1 MQAGAQPAETAP
13 AQAGAG
19 PVKVDARHVTKRYW
33 TERDR
38 TSVTA
43 LRDVSLSIRA
53 NEFVSIVGPSG
64 CGKTTFL
71 NIVAGLTLMEEG
83 EVTIDGRSIDGPG
96 ADRAVVFQSANLL
109 PWRTVLHN
117 VAYGMELQRRF
128 SAEDRRERARHFT
141 RLVGLAGSE
150 NKYPAELS
158 GGMQQRVNLARALAT
173 DADVLLMD
181 EPFAALDAQT
191 REFMQEELLRIWT
204 TASKTV
210 LFVTHQIDEAVFLA
224 DRVFVFG
231 LNPGYL
237 RSELVVPFER
247 PRPLTIKRDPAF
259 LRITDEIWTIIMD
272 EARRSGLYRTP
283 EEGA

>member
-1 MQAGAQPAETAP
+1 MQASAQPAEKRLV
-13 AQAGAG
+13 QAVAS
-19 PVKVDARHVTKRYW
+19 PVKVHAGHVTKRYW
-33 TERDR
+33 IERDQ
-38 TSVTA
+38 TAMTA
-43 LRDVSLSIRA
+43 LQDVTLSVRA

-71 NIVAGLTLMEEG
+71 NIVAGLIALEEG
-83 EVTIDGRSIDGPG
+83 EVAIDGRLVDGPG
-96 ADRAVVFQSANLL
+96 PDRAVVFQSANLL
-109 PWRTVLHN
+109 PWRTVLQN
-117 VAYGMELQRRF
+117 VAYGMELQKRF
-128 SAEDRRERARHFT
+128 SAEERRERARYFT

-191 REFMQEELLRIWT
+191 REFMQDELLRIWT
-204 TASKTV
+204 AASKTV

-231 LNPGYL
+231 VDPGHL
-237 RSELVVPFER
+237 RNELTIPFDR
-247 PRPLTIKRDPAF
+247 PRPLSIKRDPAF
-259 LRITDEIWTIIMD
+259 LRITDEIWTIIME
-272 EARRSGLYRTP
+272 EAKRSGLYR
-283 EEGA
+283 AS

>member
-1 MQAGAQPAETAP
+1 MQAGAQPAETRP
-13 AQAGAG
+13 AQVGAG

-71 NIVAGLTLMEEG
+71 NIVAGLTVMEEG

>member
-1 MQAGAQPAETAP
+1 MQASAQPVEKQFV
-13 AQAGAG
+13 QAVAS
-19 PVKVDARHVTKRYW
+19 PVKVHAGHVTKRYW
-33 TERDR
+33 IERDQ
-38 TSVTA
+38 SSMTA
-43 LRDVSLSIRA
+43 LQDVSLSVRS

-71 NIVAGLTLMEEG
+71 NIVAGLISLEEG
-83 EVTIDGRSIDGPG
+83 EITIDGRSVDGPG
-96 ADRAVVFQSANLL
+96 PDRAVVFQSANLL
-109 PWRTVLHN
+109 PWRTVLQN
-117 VAYGMELQRRF
+117 VAYGMELQKRF
-128 SAEDRRERARHFT
+128 SAEERRERARHFT

-191 REFMQEELLRIWT
+191 REFMQDELLRIWT
-204 TASKTV
+204 AASKTV

-231 LNPGYL
+231 VDPGYL
-237 RSELVVPFER
+237 HTELIIPFDR
-247 PRPLTIKRDPAF
+247 PRPLSIKRDPAF
-259 LRITDEIWTIIMD
+259 LRITDEIWTIIME
-272 EARRSGLYRTP
+272 EAKRSGLYRAT
-283 EEGA
+283 

>member
-1 MQAGAQPAETAP
+1 MQATAQAAEVRQVQAGAA
-13 AQAGAG
+13 
-19 PVKVDARHVTKRYW
+19 PVKVNAGHVTKRYW
-33 TERDR
+33 IERDQKLL
-38 TSVTA
+38 TA
-43 LRDVSLSIRA
+43 LEDVSLSIRD

-71 NIVAGLTLMEEG
+71 NIVAGLIAMEDG
-83 EVTIDGRSIDGPG
+83 EVTIDGRQIDGPG
-96 ADRAVVFQSANLL
+96 PDRAVVFQSSNLL
-109 PWRTVLHN
+109 PWRTVLQN
-117 VAYGMELQRRF
+117 VAYGMELQKRF
-128 SAEDRRERARHFT
+128 STEERRERARYFT
-141 RLVGLAGSE
+141 RLVGLTGSE

-204 TASKTV
+204 AAGKTV

-231 LNPGYL
+231 VDPGYL
-237 RSELVVPFER
+237 RSELIIPFDR
-247 PRPLTIKRDPAF
+247 PRPLSLKRDPAF
-259 LRITDEIWTIIMD
+259 LRITDEIWTIIME
-272 EARRSGLYRTP
+272 EAKRSGLYR
-283 EEGA
+283 AM

>member
-1 MQAGAQPAETAP
+1 MQASAQPVEKQFV
-13 AQAGAG
+13 QAVAS
-19 PVKVDARHVTKRYW
+19 PVKVHAGHVTKRYW
-33 TERDR
+33 IERDQ
-38 TSVTA
+38 SSMTA
-43 LRDVSLSIRA
+43 LQDVSLSVRA

-71 NIVAGLTLMEEG
+71 NIVAGLISLEEG
-83 EVTIDGRSIDGPG
+83 EITIDGRPVDGPG
-96 ADRAVVFQSANLL
+96 PDRAVVFQSANLL
-109 PWRTVLHN
+109 PWRTVLQN
-117 VAYGMELQRRF
+117 VAYGMELQKHF
-128 SAEDRRERARHFT
+128 SPDERRERAQYFT

-191 REFMQEELLRIWT
+191 REFMQDELLRIWT
-204 TASKTV
+204 AASKTV

-231 LNPGYL
+231 VDPGYL
-237 RSELVVPFER
+237 HTELIIPFDR
-247 PRPLTIKRDPAF
+247 PRPLSIKRDPAF
-259 LRITDEIWTIIMD
+259 LRITDEIWTIIME
-272 EARRSGLYRTP
+272 EAKRSGLYR
-283 EEGA
+283 AM

>member
-1 MQAGAQPAETAP
+1 MPASAQPVEKQFV
-13 AQAGAG
+13 QAVAS
-19 PVKVDARHVTKRYW
+19 PVKVHAGHVTKRYW
-33 TERDR
+33 IERDQ
-38 TSVTA
+38 SSMTA
-43 LRDVSLSIRA
+43 LQDVSLSVRA

-71 NIVAGLTLMEEG
+71 NIVAGLISLEEG
-83 EVTIDGRSIDGPG
+83 EVTIDGRPVDGPG
-96 ADRAVVFQSANLL
+96 PDRAVVFQSANLL
-109 PWRTVLHN
+109 PWRTVLQN
-117 VAYGMELQRRF
+117 VAYGMELQKRF
-128 SAEDRRERARHFT
+128 SAEERRERVWHFT

-191 REFMQEELLRIWT
+191 REFMQDELLRIWT
-204 TASKTV
+204 AASKTV

-231 LNPGYL
+231 VDPGYL
-237 RSELVVPFER
+237 RSELTIPFDR
-247 PRPLTIKRDPAF
+247 PRPLSIKRDPAF
-259 LRITDEIWTIIMD
+259 LRITDEIWAIIME
-272 EARRSGLYRTP
+272 EAKRSGLYRAT
-283 EEGA
+283 

>member
-1 MQAGAQPAETAP
+1 MQASVQAMQQSQVQP
-13 AQAGAG
+13 AQA
-19 PVKVDARHVTKRYW
+19 PVKVRAEHVTKRYW
-33 TERDR
+33 IERDR
-38 TSVTA
+38 KFMTA
-43 LRDVSLSIRA
+43 LKDVSLSVRA

-71 NIVAGLTLMEEG
+71 NMVAGLTSLEEG
-83 EVTIDGRSIDGPG
+83 EVTIDGHPIDGPG
-96 ADRAVVFQSANLL
+96 ADRAVVFQTSNLL
-109 PWRTVLHN
+109 PWRTVLQN
-117 VAYGMELQRRF
+117 VVYGMELQKRF
-128 SAEDRRERARHFT
+128 SAEERRERALRFT
-141 RLVGLAGSE
+141 RLVGLGGSE

-191 REFMQEELLRIWT
+191 REFMQDELLRIWS

-231 LNPGYL
+231 VDPGHL
-237 RSELVVPFER
+237 RHELVVPFDR
-247 PRPLTIKRDPAF
+247 PRPLSIKRDPSF
-259 LRITDEIWTIIMD
+259 LRITDDIWTIIME
-272 EARRSGLYRTP
+272 EAKRSGLYRVT
-283 EEGA
+283 